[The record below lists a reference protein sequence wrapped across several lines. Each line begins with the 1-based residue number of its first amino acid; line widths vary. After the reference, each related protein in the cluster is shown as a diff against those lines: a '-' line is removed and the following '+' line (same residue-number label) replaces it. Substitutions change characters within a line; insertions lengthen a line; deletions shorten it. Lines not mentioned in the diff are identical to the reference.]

1 MSYRQEKTSNGTD
14 IVIDGWNAGITDNP
28 YEGIY
33 DMRNCDATTIPGE
46 VSVAMST
53 QVMNSQTPILNVTT
67 TVQNVLTYTFT
78 WNGVTPL
85 QLNTAIVFSNSGG
98 ALPNGLS
105 ANTAYYS
112 FLVYCL

>member
-53 QVMNSQTPILNVTT
+53 QAMNTQASITSATVTVDHTTSIFTYNGIIPLNI
-67 TVQNVLTYTFT
+67 
-78 WNGVTPL
+78 
-85 QLNTAIVFSNSGG
+85 NTAITFTNSGG
-98 ALPNGLS
+98 ALPTGLV
-105 ANTAYYS
+105 AYTPYYI
-112 FLVYCL
+112 LTTP